1 MFKCEVNKFWNVIQ
15 TVSDW
20 LIGINLESILVA
32 SIFNELFQENIKVLY
47 FLTDKYAENRSG
59 DLIKITF
66 TF

>member
-15 TVSDW
+15 TASDW